1 MGRLKALFDQGTG
14 GNCHKWE
21 HYFEIYE
28 RYFDRFVGTECTYL
42 EIGVQR
48 GGSLTLMSEYLGP
61 RARVIG
67 VDIDPDC
74 ALLRQAGMEIHIGD
88 QADPVFL
95 ESLAKQTAPYDIV
108 LDDGGHSA
116 DQQIA
121 SFLGL
126 FPKLK
131 NGGLY
136 VVEDL
141 HAHFFH
147 ADYQASRWGIN
158 FYDFA
163 KSLIE
168 KLALWHIDI
177 RNFPRM
183 QQPRAARGEPM
194 KIRNFATNEIFGI
207 HFYDSVVV
215 FEKRAIPEPIS
226 LRN

>member
-1 MGRLKALFDQGTG
+1 MGRLRALFDQGTG

-48 GGSLTLMSEYLGP
+48 GGSLTIMSEYLGP

-88 QADPVFL
+88 QADTAFL
-95 ESLAKQTAPYDIV
+95 ESLAKQTAPYDII
-108 LDDGGHSA
+108 LDDGGHTA

-121 SFLGL
+121 SFLTL

-163 KSLIE
+163 KGLIE

-183 QQPRAARGEPM
+183 QQPRAARGAPM
-194 KIRNFATNEIFGI
+194 LINNFATNEIFGI